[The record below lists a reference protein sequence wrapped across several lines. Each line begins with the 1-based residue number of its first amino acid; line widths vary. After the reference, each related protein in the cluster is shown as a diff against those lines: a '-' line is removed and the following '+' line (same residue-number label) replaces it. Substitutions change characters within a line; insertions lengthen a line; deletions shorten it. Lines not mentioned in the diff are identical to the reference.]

1 MSFYGEFHGEFQCG
15 KYVDQTLREYFPDY
29 NYKGVFFDIGAY
41 ESINISNS
49 YHFEQN
55 GWDVHCFEANPLLIY
70 GLKKERKNVYNY
82 AIYDEDKESV
92 EFNVVKGPWGGG
104 SCMAGISAIELD
116 QDYMNKFG
124 NSIQQIIKVQV
135 PQKTLNTVIS
145 TEISYIKN
153 IDILSIDIEGGEFK
167 VLKGLNLEKY
177 KPKLMVIENVFNKN
191 DIKEYLYNMN
201 YILDKHIE
209 YNQYYLLQ

>member
-1 MSFYGEFHGEFQCG
+1 MSFFGEIQCG
-15 KYVDQTLREYFPDY
+15 KHVDQTLREYFPDY

-55 GWDVHCFEANPLLIY
+55 GWDVHCFEANPLLID
-70 GLKKERKNVYNY
+70 GLKKDRKNVYNY
-82 AIYDEDKESV
+82 AIYDEDKDSV
-92 EFNVVKGPWGGG
+92 EFNAVLGPWGGG
-104 SCMAGISAIELD
+104 SHMAGVSAIELD
-116 QDYMNKFG
+116 PDYLNTFGSQIYQITKF
-124 NSIQQIIKVQV
+124 KV
-135 PQKTLNTVIS
+135 PQKTLNTLIS
-145 TEISYIKN
+145 TEISHIKN
-153 IDILSIDIEGGEFK
+153 IDIMSIDVEGGELK

-191 DIKEYLYNMN
+191 DIKEYLYNAN
-201 YILDKHIE
+201 YTLDKHID

>member
-1 MSFYGEFHGEFQCG
+1 MSFYGEIQCG
-15 KYVDQTLREYFPDY
+15 KRVDQTLREYFPDY

-55 GWDVHCFEANPLLIY
+55 GWDVHCFEANPLLID
-70 GLKKERKNVYNY
+70 GLKKDRKNVYNY
-82 AIYDEDKESV
+82 AVYDEDKDSV
-92 EFNVVKGPWGGG
+92 EFNAVIGPWGGG
-104 SCMAGISAIELD
+104 SNMAGVSAIELD
-116 QDYMNKFG
+116 PDYMNKFG
-124 NSIQQIIKVQV
+124 HEIHQITKIKV
-135 PQKTLNTVIS
+135 PQKTLNTIIS

-153 IDILSIDIEGGEFK
+153 IDIMSIDVEGGELK

-191 DIKEYLYNMN
+191 DIKEYLYNAN
-201 YILDKHIE
+201 YILDKHID
-209 YNQYYLLQ
+209 YNQYYFLQ

>member
-1 MSFYGEFHGEFQCG
+1 
-15 KYVDQTLREYFPDY
+15 
-29 NYKGVFFDIGAY
+29 
-41 ESINISNS
+41 
-49 YHFEQN
+49 
-55 GWDVHCFEANPLLIY
+55 
-70 GLKKERKNVYNY
+70 
-82 AIYDEDKESV
+82 
-92 EFNVVKGPWGGG
+92 
-104 SCMAGISAIELD
+104 MAGISSIELD

-124 NSIQQIIKVQV
+124 SGIQQIIKVKV

-145 TEISYIKN
+145 TEITHIKN
-153 IDILSIDIEGGEFK
+153 IDIISIDIEGGEFK

-191 DIKEYLYNMN
+191 DIKEYLYNSN